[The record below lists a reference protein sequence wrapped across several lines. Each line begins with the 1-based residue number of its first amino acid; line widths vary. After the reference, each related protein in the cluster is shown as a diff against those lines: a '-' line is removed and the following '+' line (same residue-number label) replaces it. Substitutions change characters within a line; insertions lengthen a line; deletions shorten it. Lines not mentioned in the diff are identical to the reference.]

1 LGAGEDSDD
10 LTLVHGNPAKQA
22 QIGKSSNDIVQLV
35 KRSSGL
41 HPPEGVSMSFYSSI
55 VTHYD
60 EIFPLSA
67 QEAVFTS
74 QLAEE
79 HGCQT
84 MLDIGCGSGALA
96 YAMTP
101 HVQRIEA
108 FDYDQAMVDKAIS
121 LRSHPIIHFRQGDM
135 RRLVAM
141 YAPASYDLIT
151 CYGNTLVHVPQE
163 EALAVLPQVYDLL
176 TEGGA
181 FACQILNYEHIFAE
195 KITELPLIER
205 ASLRFERWYELL
217 SPQKVLFHSR
227 LALADDDGEV
237 ENVISL
243 YPLTKDELAAGL
255 EQAGFKH
262 LRWYSNFAGDAYHG
276 AHLPLIVTAR
286 K

>member
-1 LGAGEDSDD
+1 
-10 LTLVHGNPAKQA
+10 
-22 QIGKSSNDIVQLV
+22 
-35 KRSSGL
+35 
-41 HPPEGVSMSFYSSI
+41 MSFYSSI
-55 VTHYD
+55 VTYYD

-121 LRSHPIIHFRQGDM
+121 LRDHPAIHFRQGDM
-135 RRLVAM
+135 RCLTAM
-141 YAPASYDLIT
+141 YAPASFDLIT
-151 CYGNTLVHVPQE
+151 CYGNTLVHLPQE
-163 EALAVLPQVYDLL
+163 EALAVLPQVYELL
-176 TEGGA
+176 AEGGV
-181 FACQILNYEHIFAE
+181 FTCQLLNYAHIFE
-195 KITELPLIER
+195 ENLTELPLIER
-205 ASLRFERWYELL
+205 SSLRFERWYELL
-217 SPQKVLFHSR
+217 SPQEVLFHSR
-227 LALADDDGEV
+227 LALADDGEV

-255 EQAGFKH
+255 EQAGFKQ
-262 LRWYSNFAGDAYHG
+262 LRWNSNFAGDAYHG